1 MSVCPGRDNV
11 EFLGSSDP
19 RSSSAGTVAS
29 SSEERRGT
37 EELRGT
43 QGRPTYN
50 PPRMNDLEIG
60 IEAARRGAAIL
71 LRYWEQLGKDDADL
85 KARND
90 WVSTADRE
98 SEAEIMRV
106 IRDLSPGDAF
116 LGEETGR
123 SEGSNDRTWIIDPLD
138 GTSNYLQ
145 HFPFWSVSIALR
157 ERGETVAGLVYEPLR
172 DIVFSAER
180 GAGAFRNGER
190 IRISSQETLEGAFI
204 ATGFP
209 FRAQEYVA
217 PYVAIFTDVIRT
229 AKGVRRAGSAAL
241 DLAYTAAGIFD
252 GFFEMHLAP
261 WDVAAG
267 ALLVTEA
274 GGVVSDFSN
283 GQRWLGRGN
292 IVGAS
297 KGAHRDLMNI
307 IARHVTEE
315 QLDHR
320 KGPRIEI

>member
-1 MSVCPGRDNV
+1 
-11 EFLGSSDP
+11 
-19 RSSSAGTVAS
+19 
-29 SSEERRGT
+29 
-37 EELRGT
+37 
-43 QGRPTYN
+43 
-50 PPRMNDLEIG
+50 MNDLEIG

-85 KARND
+85 KARHD

-98 SEAEIMRV
+98 SEAEIMAT
-106 IRDLSPGDAF
+106 IRELSPGDAF
-116 LGEETGR
+116 LGEESGRTGS
-123 SEGSNDRTWIIDPLD
+123 SERTWIIDPLD

-157 ERGETVAGLVYEPLR
+157 DRGETVAGIVYEPLR
-172 DIVFSAER
+172 DLFFTGER
-180 GAGAFRNGER
+180 GAGSFRNGER
-190 IRISSQETLEGAFI
+190 MRISSQETLEGSFI

-229 AKGVRRAGSAAL
+229 SKGVRRAGSAAL
-241 DLAYTAAGIFD
+241 DLAYTAASIFD

-274 GGVVSDFSN
+274 GGVVTDFSG
-283 GQRWLGRGN
+283 GQRWLDRGN

-297 KGAHRDLMNI
+297 AGVHRELMQVMQ
-307 IARHVTEE
+307 RHVTEE

-320 KGPRIEI
+320 KGPRIEV

>member
-1 MSVCPGRDNV
+1 
-11 EFLGSSDP
+11 
-19 RSSSAGTVAS
+19 
-29 SSEERRGT
+29 
-37 EELRGT
+37 
-43 QGRPTYN
+43 
-50 PPRMNDLEIG
+50 MNDLEIG
-60 IEAARRGAAIL
+60 MEAARRGAAIL

-98 SEAEIMRV
+98 SEAEIMAT
-106 IRDLSPGDAF
+106 IREFSPGDAF
-116 LGEETGR
+116 LGEESGR
-123 SEGSNDRTWIIDPLD
+123 TSGSNERTWIIDPLD

-157 ERGETVAGLVYEPLR
+157 DRGETVAGVVYEPLR
-172 DIVFSAER
+172 DLFFTAER
-180 GAGAFRNGER
+180 GAGAFRNGNR
-190 IRISSQETLEGAFI
+190 MRISSQQTLEGSFI

-217 PYVAIFTDVIRT
+217 PYVAIFTDIIRT
-229 AKGVRRAGSAAL
+229 SKGVRRGGSAAL
-241 DLAYTAAGIFD
+241 DLAYTAASIFD

-274 GGVVSDFSN
+274 GGVVTDFSG
-283 GQRWLGRGN
+283 GQRWLERGN

-297 KGAHRDLMNI
+297 TGVHRELMRVME
-307 IARHVTEE
+307 RHVTED

-320 KGPRIEI
+320 KAPRVGV